1 MRRDGRRVGPSFGRR
16 SAGCSGNDRWGIGRL
31 GFGAGAALIGCL
43 LAVSAAM
50 GAPSHACDQ
59 PPGQDVYKVDHERF
73 GEIGRHV
80 ITFSCQ
86 GDDLLVETE
95 ISGEVTL
102 LSLPIY
108 KLAGNYREVW
118 RGDRLISFDS
128 KVDDNG
134 EKFEVSARAEGDH
147 MLIDR
152 RRGVIEAPASIV
164 SDHPWNFAVLDRTL
178 LFDAR
183 RGKLRH
189 VQVEPAGKEAL
200 TIGGREVAANKYQMS
215 GDLER
220 VLWYGEDGS
229 WLQSQL
235 EYGGSKVLLTRQE

>member
-1 MRRDGRRVGPSFGRR
+1 VRGDERRAGSGFGRR
-16 SAGCSGNDRWGIGRL
+16 SAERGGIGRL
-31 GFGAGAALIGCL
+31 SFLGSGAALIGCL
-43 LAVSAAM
+43 LVLSVAS

-59 PPGQDVYKVDHERF
+59 PPGQDVYKVEHERF

-80 ITFSCQ
+80 VTFSCQ
-86 GDDLLVETE
+86 GDDLVVETE

-108 KLAGNYREVW
+108 KLAGKYREVW

-128 KVDDNG
+128 EVDDNG
-134 EKFEVSARAEGDH
+134 EKFEVVARAEGDH

-152 RRGVIEAPASIV
+152 RRGLIEAPASIV

-200 TIGGREVAANKYQMS
+200 MIGGREVAARKYQMS
-215 GDLER
+215 GDLDR

-235 EYGGSKVLLTRQE
+235 EYGGSKVLLTRQ

>member
-1 MRRDGRRVGPSFGRR
+1 MRGVGGRAAR
-16 SAGCSGNDRWGIGRL
+16 SLGHWGVRS
-31 GFGAGAALIGCL
+31 GAALTLCL
-43 LAVSAAM
+43 LAASAALS
-50 GAPSHACDQ
+50 APSHACER
-59 PPGQDVYKVDHERF
+59 PPGQQVYKVDHEAY

-86 GDDLLVETE
+86 GEDLLVETR
-95 ISGEVTL
+95 ISGKVTM

-108 KLAGNYREVW
+108 TLDGSYREVW

-128 KVDDNG
+128 KVNDNG
-134 EKFEVSARAEGDH
+134 EQFEVSARAEGDQ
-147 MLIDR
+147 MVIDR
-152 RRGVIEAPASIV
+152 RRGVIEAPATIV
-164 SDHPWNFAVLDRTL
+164 SDHPWNFAVLDRPL

-189 VQVEPAGKEAL
+189 VQVEPAGEETL
-200 TIGGREVAANKYQMS
+200 LIGGREVPAKKYQMT

-220 VLWYGEDGS
+220 MLWYGEDGS

-235 EYGGSKVLLTRQE
+235 EYGGSKVFVTRQK

>member
-1 MRRDGRRVGPSFGRR
+1 MRRHWRNAGRRG
-16 SAGCSGNDRWGIGRL
+16 SARWGFGSGVVAM
-31 GFGAGAALIGCL
+31 GFL
-43 LAVSAAM
+43 LAIAAAS
-50 GAPSHACDQ
+50 GAPSHACDR
-59 PPGQDVYKVDHERF
+59 PPGQDIYKVDHETF

-86 GDDLLVETE
+86 GEDLVVETK
-95 ISGEVTL
+95 IFGEVTM
-102 LSLPIY
+102 LSLPVY
-108 KLAGNYREVW
+108 SLAGNYREVW
-118 RGDRLISFDS
+118 RGDRLMSFDS
-128 KVDDNG
+128 KVNDNG
-134 EKFEVSARAEGDH
+134 EEFEVSARAEGDH

-152 RRGVIEAPASIV
+152 RRGLIEAPASIV

-189 VQVEPAGKEAL
+189 VQVEPAGKETL
-200 TIGGREVAANKYQMS
+200 TIGGRKVEANKYQMK

-220 VLWYGEDGS
+220 VLWYGENGA

-235 EYGGSKVLLTRQE
+235 EYGGSKVFVRRAE

>member
-1 MRRDGRRVGPSFGRR
+1 MSSAARRVMRSFSRW
-16 SAGCSGNDRWGIGRL
+16 SAWAFRFGSGTTL
-31 GFGAGAALIGCL
+31 TACV
-43 LAVSAAM
+43 LAVSAATSVP
-50 GAPSHACDQ
+50 AQACDR
-59 PPGQDVYKVDHERF
+59 PPGQAVYKVDHETF

-86 GDDLLVETE
+86 GDDLLVETR
-95 ISGEVTL
+95 ISGKATV
-102 LSLPIY
+102 LSVPVY
-108 KLAGNYREVW
+108 TLAGSYREVW

-134 EKFEVSARAEGDH
+134 EKFEVSARAEGDQ
-147 MLIDR
+147 MMIDR
-152 RRGVIEAPASIV
+152 RRGLIEAPATIV
-164 SDHPWNFAVLDRTL
+164 SDHPWNFAVLDRPL
-178 LFDAR
+178 LFDSR

-200 TIGGREVAANKYQMS
+200 MIGGREVPANKYQMS

-220 VLWYGEDGS
+220 VLWYGEDGA

-235 EYGGSKVLLTRQE
+235 EYGGSKVFVTRQE